1 VRVAVVLLG
10 YAVFLGAGATWWL
23 PRSAWVE
30 RAPRLGVLAWQ
41 VATVGLVVSVALAGL
56 AVAAPSSKLSGDL
69 ADLLQAC
76 VMALRAQYATPG
88 GVAVSASGA
97 ILVLGILGRIGYCLV
112 ATFRAAGRGR
122 RAHLQTLTLIGRTD
136 ASTDA
141 VILAHG
147 QPAAYCLPGRR
158 GRIVLT
164 SAALDRLGAD
174 ELRAVLAHERSHL
187 RARHD
192 LAVAAATAL
201 TRAFPKVP
209 VLRVARDQIARLAEL
224 AADDA
229 ACRAVGRLPMAEALL
244 TVAGSKT
251 PAPALAVGG
260 SHTGGRIRRLLK
272 PAAPLGRVRTASALL
287 LSASALVLPLVVAA
301 EPALAAQHLNYC
313 PVAAAPPAHG

>member
-1 VRVAVVLLG
+1 MRVAVVLLA

-23 PRSAWVE
+23 RRSAWVE

-41 VATVGLVVSVALAGL
+41 VVTVGLVGSVVLDGL

-88 GVAVSASGA
+88 GAAVSATGA
-97 ILVLGILGRIGYCLV
+97 VLVLGILGRIVYCLV
-112 ATFRAAGRGR
+112 ATVRTVAGER
-122 RAHLQTLTLIGRTD
+122 RAHLQTLALIGRTD
-136 ASTDA
+136 ASIDA
-141 VILAHG
+141 VIVDHA
-147 QPAAYCLPGRR
+147 QAAAYCLPGRR

-164 SAALDRLGAD
+164 SAALEQLGTA
-174 ELRAVLAHERSHL
+174 ELRAVLAHERAHL

-201 TRAFPKVP
+201 TRAFPRVP
-209 VLRVARDQIARLAEL
+209 VLRVARDEIARLAEL

-229 ACRAVGRLPMAEALL
+229 ACREVGRLPMAEALL
-244 TVAGSKT
+244 SVAGSKT
-251 PAPALAVGG
+251 PAPSLAVGG
-260 SHTGGRIRRLLK
+260 SHTGRRIRRLLN
-272 PAAPLGRVRTASALL
+272 PAAPLGRVRTASVLL
-287 LSASALVLPLVVAA
+287 LAGAVLVLPLGVAA

-313 PVAAAPPAHG
+313 PLAAAPPVNG